1 MIDEIAIEELANAE
15 EDVRERLLE
24 ELDATPN
31 EELSKLTD
39 KWRTLNFDCSIGEAM
54 KGKRNRDKIECA
66 DELDEIV
73 NKY

>member
-1 MIDEIAIEELANAE
+1 MREQIDLKDVEDNDAMRREVLDELN
-15 EDVRERLLE
+15 
-24 ELDATPN
+24 ATPN

-54 KGKRNRDKIECA
+54 KGKRNKDKIECA

>member
-15 EDVRERLLE
+15 GNIRKQLLE

-31 EELSKLTD
+31 EELLKLTD
-39 KWRTLNFDCSIGEAM
+39 EWRTLNFDCSIGEAM
-54 KGKRNRDKIECA
+54 KGKRNKDKIECA